1 MEGRYHSVAWFAVQG
16 YVPGV
21 DLECKK
27 GLQAA
32 VSLRNHDYR
41 GTCPEAEF
49 ADYFL
54 PLIVCLFR
62 VVWGWILAPEELD
75 LG

>member
-16 YVPGV
+16 YVPSV

-32 VSLRNHDYR
+32 VSLRNDDYR
-41 GTCPEAEF
+41 RTCPEAEF
-49 ADYFL
+49 ADKHIISY
-54 PLIVCLFR
+54 PWLF
-62 VVWGWILAPEELD
+62 AY